1 MKKTFASSDSR
12 RVLVRSWPEPTIEK
26 GNGFGGF
33 QQCDIIQ
40 DPVKR
45 TRINGSSV
53 NSKFTSAGAAEPVDD
68 FDWKINAS
76 FQLGEWSIP
85 DQGSLR
91 NCPTT
96 PKCLATMITPTIA
109 AAAVANSPAEPN
121 SGIAELPI
129 ISILVASLV

>member
-1 MKKTFASSDSR
+1 LRQSVESD
-12 RVLVRSWPEPTIEK
+12 VPKVGEGVVEPK
-26 GNGFGGF
+26 
-33 QQCDIIQ
+33 C
-40 DPVKR
+40 
-45 TRINGSSV
+45 
-53 NSKFTSAGAAEPVDD
+53 KFSAGAAEPVDD

-76 FQLGEWSIP
+76 FQLRELSNP

-91 NCPTT
+91 NCPPT
-96 PKCLATMITPTIA
+96 PKCLATMITPTI